1 MYLYLFSVWEIC
13 SVLVTFWVL
22 QEVWLL
28 SSASCFPTQNL
39 FHHTTHG
46 GCLIIVNRLTIFL
59 SVADWNWVL
68 SVFFI
73 FTFFYAKSVTLIC
86 SVVYKEKGSRE
97 LKWIWNSEEMG
108 DSNWSKR
115 HGDFMCKRSLCFVSG
130 HLQSR
135 DFMCKRGLCFVSGH
149 LQSNCHLFFVSSY
162 YGLDFL
168 LSGFERAEEINS
180 QMKGQKKKKK
190 KTI

>member
-1 MYLYLFSVWEIC
+1 MCLYLFSVWEIC
-13 SVLVTFWVL
+13 SVPVTFWVL

-59 SVADWNWVL
+59 SVADWDWVL
-68 SVFFI
+68 SVFLI
-73 FTFFYAKSVTLIC
+73 FTFFYEKSVTLIC
-86 SVVYKEKGSRE
+86 SVVRKEKGSLE
-97 LKWIWNSEEMG
+97 LTWIWNSEEMG
-108 DSNWSKR
+108 DPNWSKR
-115 HGDFMCKRSLCFVSG
+115 HGDFMLKRSLCFVSG
-130 HLQSR
+130 HLQN
-135 DFMCKRGLCFVSGH
+135 
-149 LQSNCHLFFVSSY
+149 NCHLFFVSN

-180 QMKGQKKKKK
+180 QMKGQKKKK
-190 KTI
+190 TF